1 VDSVGAGERF
11 AFDAT
16 VAFGDTVAYSIR
28 AGNRCFV
35 SNNACVASGIRP
47 ALPSAPQQCAAT
59 NNLCDRVRVTW
70 FWPSEYLNQ
79 NILGFRIYRRRPDM
93 PSAPT
98 DTFTALPRIGAVTFD
113 DTDISLG
120 INYIYSVAAYARCGE
135 TSGGCQATG
144 VAPTAPGTPALV
156 SPAEGASVE
165 LPVRLVWRPR
175 PRTTS
180 YRLEVATDPEFADAI
195 LDTSLADTACTIVR
209 VDTLGAFLWRVRA
222 ANACGAGPPSA
233 PRTFGVSSVPGLVVV
248 SGSTDFAFGNGA
260 DTLFRDS
267 VFVLEN
273 RWPGYL
279 TWVVGDTLP
288 WVDFTPPVGSLAP
301 GERESVEVSIAA
313 WLCGVALDE
322 SVFIETTP
330 ALPGHGPL
338 GLRVSL
344 APPPRPVGDVDW
356 DCLAGA
362 GDAARIIEA
371 LLGDFLETEA
381 ESLGADAN
389 ADGRITV
396 SDVVFLGGRLLEEA
410 APGPRVEGVYEL
422 EFSNGP
428 APILEVSAG
437 FPLRAAL
444 VFARGRE
451 GDLPAAEAIHPDHTL
466 LRRDPATGE
475 LKLFW
480 FTDGANPAR
489 RVPLLRL
496 APEAAS
502 SGLEIRR
509 IELAGSEGAL
519 IRMFEPGSPVVLAP
533 PARPL
538 LGDVRPNPFNA
549 HARVDFAIPEESAV
563 RITVHDLRGS
573 LVRTILDGP
582 VPAGWREVDWSGDA
596 EDGRAVASGVYF
608 IRLEWG
614 GEAATRRAVIVR

>member
-1 VDSVGAGERF
+1 
-11 AFDAT
+11 
-16 VAFGDTVAYSIR
+16 
-28 AGNRCFV
+28 
-35 SNNACVASGIRP
+35 
-47 ALPSAPQQCAAT
+47 
-59 NNLCDRVRVTW
+59 
-70 FWPSEYLNQ
+70 
-79 NILGFRIYRRRPDM
+79 
-93 PSAPT
+93 
-98 DTFTALPRIGAVTFD
+98 
-113 DTDISLG
+113 
-120 INYIYSVAAYARCGE
+120 
-135 TSGGCQATG
+135 
-144 VAPTAPGTPALV
+144 
-156 SPAEGASVE
+156 
-165 LPVRLVWRPR
+165 
-175 PRTTS
+175 
-180 YRLEVATDPEFADAI
+180 
-195 LDTSLADTACTIVR
+195 
-209 VDTLGAFLWRVRA
+209 
-222 ANACGAGPPSA
+222 
-233 PRTFGVSSVPGLVVV
+233 
-248 SGSTDFAFGNGA
+248 
-260 DTLFRDS
+260 
-267 VFVLEN
+267 
-273 RWPGYL
+273 
-279 TWVVGDTLP
+279 
-288 WVDFTPPVGSLAP
+288 
-301 GERESVEVSIAA
+301 
-313 WLCGVALDE
+313 
-322 SVFIETTP
+322 
-330 ALPGHGPL
+330 
-338 GLRVSL
+338 
-344 APPPRPVGDVDW
+344 
-356 DCLAGA
+356 
-362 GDAARIIEA
+362 
-371 LLGDFLETEA
+371 
-381 ESLGADAN
+381 
-389 ADGRITV
+389 
-396 SDVVFLGGRLLEEA
+396 
-410 APGPRVEGVYEL
+410 VYEL

-549 HARVDFAIPEESAV
+549 QARVVFAIPEESAV
-563 RITVHDLRGS
+563 RITVHDVRGS